1 MLNYDSGDIINVG
14 AREDLTIAELAALV
28 PEVVAYG
35 GQIVFGASKPDG
47 PPRKLVD
54 VSRSRFLGLVRP
66 NRSTR
71 RPGVNL
77 SMVSR
82 ECSCFLTVAWRTP

>member
-14 AREDLTIAELAALV
+14 AAEDLTIAELAALV
-28 PEVVAYG
+28 SEVVAYG

-47 PPRKLVD
+47 PPRKLID
-54 VSRSRFLGLVRP
+54 VSFEILGLVRP

-71 RPGVNL
+71 RPAANL

-82 ECSCFLTVAWRTP
+82 EWSCFLTVAWRTP

>member
-14 AREDLTIAELAALV
+14 AAEDLTIAELAALV
-28 PEVVAYG
+28 SEVVAYG
-35 GQIVFGASKPDG
+35 RQIVFGASKPNG
-47 PPRKLVD
+47 PPRKIN
-54 VSRSRFLGLVRP
+54 RCFPFEILGLVRP

-71 RPGVNL
+71 RPRANL
-77 SMVSR
+77 STVSR